1 MRKVDFLLSSTARRG
16 CFAKFFLTPKAAD
29 NEAAE
34 LSCFDSEWLQNVS
47 LKMSGIFWVFL
58 PVIMRKKSK

>member
-16 CFAKFFLTPKAAD
+16 YFAKMFLTPKAAD

-34 LSCFDSEWLQNVS
+34 LGCSDSEWLQNVS

>member
-1 MRKVDFLLSSTARRG
+1 MRKVDFLLSSTVRKG
-16 CFAKFFLTPKAAD
+16 CFAKLFLAPKAAD
-29 NEAAE
+29 YEAAE
-34 LSCFDSEWLQNVS
+34 LCCSAPEWLQNVS